1 MKMRTLLFF
10 IFLTMSSQIFSQEED
25 AEDSGPLIDALVTAK
40 ATGMC
45 GVFSQMVNFQEA
57 TKMPGGDEFIVR
69 FLNTEAARL
78 GHTLETFMQSCI
90 TAADNYAAT
99 MKTLEAGL

>member
-1 MKMRTLLFF
+1 MKIFILFLVIAFPTLTFAKDEAAANNKAILD
-10 IFLTMSSQIFSQEED
+10 LM
-25 AEDSGPLIDALVTAK
+25 VTAK

-45 GVFSQMVNFQEA
+45 GVFSQMVNFQDA

-78 GHTLETFMQSCI
+78 GYSLEGFMEGCPKIVSKYKK
-90 TAADNYAAT
+90 A
-99 MKTLEAGL
+99 MELFGGM